1 MFSKITPFR
10 EGRRPGSVTKLAAA
24 VAVLLLA
31 LFLAA
36 CGGDSDDAGDNGDNG
51 TAAAGGTA
59 TDLELFEQM
68 EPAPDAETVDT
79 SGFSPAGDTY
89 TIGFSDVSLVNS
101 WRIQSRETAEVKAEE
116 WGVDLIVTD
125 ANGDAQKQIADI
137 EDLLTQN
144 VDALVVSPVA
154 PEPIAP
160 IVERASAQGIPVTIW
175 SGKVD
180 TEEYTSEVVTDDFQF
195 GVDGGEFLCSVLDQ
209 GANVIALRGIAGIT
223 VEVDRYQGAKQEL
236 DACGINI
243 VGEEYGDWAFDQGK
257 TAAENLLA
265 AHANIDGVW
274 SSGADM
280 TRGAIQAFQEA
291 NRDLVPMT
299 GEALNGFLKIWQNQD
314 LSSVAPIYPTWMG
327 AEAVKLAILA
337 LQNQEIA
344 KNYLPAS
351 PPITDETVADN
362 VQPDLPDDYWLDDN
376 YLSESQLQDIFGGA
390 GAGGDE
396 GATE

>member
-1 MFSKITPFR
+1 MYSTDTPFR
-10 EGRRPGSVTKLAAA
+10 EGRRTGIGIRVVTA

-31 LFLAA
+31 FFLAA
-36 CGGDSDDAGDNGDNG
+36 CGGDSDNGDG
-51 TAAAGGTA
+51 DGGGGTA

-89 TIGFSDVSLVNS
+89 KIGFSDVSLVNS
-101 WRIQSRETAEVKAEE
+101 WRIQSRETAEIKAEE

-160 IVERASAQGIPVTIW
+160 IVERASAQGIPVMIW

-180 TEEYTSEVVTDDFQF
+180 TDQYTSEVVTDDFQF
-195 GVDGGEFLCSVLDQ
+195 GADGGEFLCSVLDE
-209 GANVIALRGIAGIT
+209 GSNVIALRGIAGIT
-223 VEVDRYQGAKQEL
+223 VEVDRYQGAKQQL
-236 DACGINI
+236 DGCGINI

-265 AHANIDGVW
+265 AHRDIDGVW

-291 NRDLVPMT
+291 NRPLVPMT
-299 GEALNGFLKIWQNQD
+299 GEALNGFLKIWQNQE

-337 LQNQEIA
+337 LQNKEIV

-351 PPITDETVADN
+351 PPITDDTLADN
-362 VQPDLPDDYWLDDN
+362 VKPNLPDDYWLDDG
-376 YLSESQLQDIFGGA
+376 YLTDEQLQSIFGED
-390 GAGGDE
+390 GGGQGE
-396 GATE
+396 TE

>member
-1 MFSKITPFR
+1 MYSTDTPFR
-10 EGRRPGSVTKLAAA
+10 EGRRTGIGIRVVTA

-31 LFLAA
+31 FFLAA
-36 CGGDSDDAGDNGDNG
+36 CGGDSDNGDG
-51 TAAAGGTA
+51 DGGGGTA

-89 TIGFSDVSLVNS
+89 KIGFSDVSLVNS
-101 WRIQSRETAEVKAEE
+101 WRIQSRETAEIKAEE

-160 IVERASAQGIPVTIW
+160 IVERASAQGIPVMIW

-180 TEEYTSEVVTDDFQF
+180 TDQYTSEVVTDDFQF
-195 GVDGGEFLCSVLDQ
+195 GADGGEFLCSALDE
-209 GANVIALRGIAGIT
+209 GSNVIALRGIAGIT
-223 VEVDRYQGAKQEL
+223 VEVDRYQGAKQQL
-236 DACGINI
+236 DGCGINI

-265 AHANIDGVW
+265 AHRDIDGVW

-291 NRDLVPMT
+291 NRPLVPMT
-299 GEALNGFLKIWQNQD
+299 GEALNGFLKIWQNQE

-337 LQNQEIA
+337 LQNKEIV

-351 PPITDETVADN
+351 PPITDDTLADN
-362 VQPDLPDDYWLDDN
+362 VKPNLPDDYWLDDG
-376 YLSESQLQDIFGGA
+376 YLTDEQLQSIFGED
-390 GAGGDE
+390 GGGQGE
-396 GATE
+396 TE

>member
-1 MFSKITPFR
+1 MFSNITPFR
-10 EGRRPGSVTKLAAA
+10 EGRRPGAGRRLVVA

-31 LFLAA
+31 LFLAS
-36 CGGDSDDAGDNGDNG
+36 CGGDSDNGDNGDG
-51 TAAAGGTA
+51 ASGGTA

-68 EPAPDAETVDT
+68 EPAPDAEVVDT

-89 TIGFSDVSLVNS
+89 RIGFSDVSLVNS
-101 WRIQSRETAEVKAEE
+101 WRIQSRETAEIKAEE

-144 VDALVVSPVA
+144 IDALVVSPVA

-160 IVERASAQGIPVTIW
+160 IVERASAQGIPVMIW

-180 TEEYTSEVVTDDFQF
+180 TDQYTSEVVTDDFQF
-195 GVDGGEFLCSVLDQ
+195 GVDGGEFLCSVLNEGDS
-209 GANVIALRGIAGIT
+209 VIALRGIAGIT

-236 DACGINI
+236 DKCGVRI

-265 AHANIDGVW
+265 AHRDIDGVW

-291 NRDLVPMT
+291 NRPLVPMT
-299 GEALNGFLKIWQNQD
+299 GEALNGFLKIWQNQE
-314 LSSVAPIYPTWMG
+314 LSSVAPVYPTWMG

-351 PPITDETVADN
+351 PPITDDTLADN
-362 VQPDLPDDYWLDDN
+362 VKPNLPDDYWLDDG
-376 YLSESQLQDIFGGA
+376 YLSDDQLQSIFR
-390 GAGGDE
+390 GAGGGGGD
-396 GATE
+396 ATE

>member
-10 EGRRPGSVTKLAAA
+10 EGRRPGPGARLVTA

-36 CGGDSDDAGDNGDNG
+36 CGGDSDNGGNGDG
-51 TAAAGGTA
+51 TSSGGTA

-68 EPAPDAETVDT
+68 EPAPDAEMVDT

-89 TIGFSDVSLVNS
+89 RIGFSDVSLVNS
-101 WRIQSRETAEVKAEE
+101 WRIQSRETAEIKAEE

-160 IVERASAQGIPVTIW
+160 IVERASAQGIPVVIW

-180 TEEYTSEVVTDDFQF
+180 TDQYTSEVVTDDFQF
-195 GVDGGEFLCSVLDQ
+195 GVDGGKFLCSVLNRGD
-209 GANVIALRGIAGIT
+209 NVIALRGIAGIT

-236 DACGINI
+236 DKCGVKI

-265 AHANIDGVW
+265 AHRDIDGVW

-291 NRDLVPMT
+291 NRPLVPMT
-299 GEALNGFLKIWQNQD
+299 GEALNGFLKIWQNQN

-337 LQNQEIA
+337 LQNKEIA

-351 PPITDETVADN
+351 PPITDDTLADN
-362 VQPDLPDDYWLDDN
+362 VKPNLPDDYWLDDG
-376 YLSESQLQDIFGGA
+376 YLSEEQLQSIFRD
-390 GAGGDE
+390 AGGGGGD
-396 GATE
+396 ATE

>member
-10 EGRRPGSVTKLAAA
+10 EGRGPGPGARLVTA

-36 CGGDSDDAGDNGDNG
+36 CGGDSDNGGNGDG
-51 TAAAGGTA
+51 TSSGGTA

-68 EPAPDAETVDT
+68 EPAPDAEMVDT

-89 TIGFSDVSLVNS
+89 RIGFSDVSLVNS
-101 WRIQSRETAEVKAEE
+101 WRIQSRETAEIKAEE

-160 IVERASAQGIPVTIW
+160 IVERASAQGIPVVIW

-180 TEEYTSEVVTDDFQF
+180 TDQYTSEVVTDDFQF
-195 GVDGGEFLCSVLDQ
+195 GVDGGKFLCSVLNRGD
-209 GANVIALRGIAGIT
+209 NVIALRGIAGIT

-236 DACGINI
+236 DKCGVKI

-265 AHANIDGVW
+265 AHRDIDGVW

-291 NRDLVPMT
+291 NRPLVPMT
-299 GEALNGFLKIWQNQD
+299 GEALNGFLKIWQNQN

-337 LQNQEIA
+337 LQNKEIA

-351 PPITDETVADN
+351 PPITDDTLADN
-362 VQPDLPDDYWLDDN
+362 VKPNLPDDYWLDDG
-376 YLSESQLQDIFGGA
+376 YLSEEQLQSIFRD
-390 GAGGDE
+390 AGGGGGD
-396 GATE
+396 ATE